1 MAHLKG
7 HDEHNKSSNG
17 SYAQKIIFHPQ
28 NGTTM
33 CLCYVRWALKSH
45 YLVNGAILDS
55 IVRLKPTIMRKW
67 HDISPISPYIFWRGW
82 HFANFH
88 VGYSCKRFLEHVFIY
103 IFTKKVRQK
112 NWLLFAIFKAV
123 FFLFGGIFNMTK
135 PRKIKFENVPRSKI
149 LCWLRKSQSFFW
161 YINRLKD
168 IWTNGKSRYWCG
180 KTGFPVFLVIL
191 QERKYFLE

>member
-7 HDEHNKSSNG
+7 HDEHNKSLNG

-55 IVRLKPTIMRKW
+55 IARLKPTIMRKW

-82 HFANFH
+82 HSANFH
-88 VGYSCKRFLEHVFIY
+88 VGYSCKRFLEHVIIY
-103 IFTKKVRQK
+103 IDYSKKKSTDKLATFCHFHDSIFLIWRYFQYDETPKDHVRK
-112 NWLLFAIFKAV
+112 C
-123 FFLFGGIFNMTK
+123 
-135 PRKIKFENVPRSKI
+135 S
-149 LCWLRKSQSFFW
+149 
-161 YINRLKD
+161 
-168 IWTNGKSRYWCG
+168 
-180 KTGFPVFLVIL
+180 
-191 QERKYFLE
+191 

>member
-17 SYAQKIIFHPQ
+17 SYAQKIIVHPQ

-82 HFANFH
+82 HSANVH
-88 VGYSCKRFLEHVFIY
+88 VGYSCKRFLEHVIIY
-103 IFTKKVRQK
+103 IFKKEFDRQ
-112 NWLLFAIFKAV
+112 I
-123 FFLFGGIFNMTK
+123 G
-135 PRKIKFENVPRSKI
+135 
-149 LCWLRKSQSFFW
+149 
-161 YINRLKD
+161 
-168 IWTNGKSRYWCG
+168 
-180 KTGFPVFLVIL
+180 
-191 QERKYFLE
+191 YFLPFSRQYFSYFALFSIWRNPKRSSSKMFLGLKFCADYENRSHFSDILTV

>member
-67 HDISPISPYIFWRGW
+67 HDISPISPYIFWRGR
-82 HFANFH
+82 HSANFH
-88 VGYSCKRFLEHVFIY
+88 VGYSCKRFLEHVIIY
-103 IFTKKVRQK
+103 IFRKKVRQT
-112 NWLLFAIFKAV
+112 NWLLFAIFKTV
-123 FFLFGGIFNMTK
+123 FFLFGVIFNMTD
-135 PRKIKFENVPRSKI
+135 SKTYAFQYLDEKVIEFWFWEYISLLQEI
-149 LCWLRKSQSFFW
+149 LSFLQ
-161 YINRLKD
+161 NDKK
-168 IWTNGKSRYWCG
+168 NGKSR
-180 KTGFPVFLVIL
+180 FPTSVSGLPVRPDIF
-191 QERKYFLE
+191 

>member
-1 MAHLKG
+1 MYRPHSGKEKNKVYVEGRVMAHLKG

-33 CLCYVRWALKSH
+33 CLFYVRWALKSH

-82 HFANFH
+82 HSANFH
-88 VGYSCKRFLEHVFIY
+88 VGYSCKRFLEHVIIY
-103 IFTKKVRQK
+103 IFKKKFDRQ
-112 NWLLFAIFKAV
+112 I
-123 FFLFGGIFNMTK
+123 G
-135 PRKIKFENVPRSKI
+135 
-149 LCWLRKSQSFFW
+149 
-161 YINRLKD
+161 
-168 IWTNGKSRYWCG
+168 
-180 KTGFPVFLVIL
+180 
-191 QERKYFLE
+191 YFLPFSRQYFSYLALFSIWRNPERSSSKMFLGLKFCADYENRSHFSDILTV